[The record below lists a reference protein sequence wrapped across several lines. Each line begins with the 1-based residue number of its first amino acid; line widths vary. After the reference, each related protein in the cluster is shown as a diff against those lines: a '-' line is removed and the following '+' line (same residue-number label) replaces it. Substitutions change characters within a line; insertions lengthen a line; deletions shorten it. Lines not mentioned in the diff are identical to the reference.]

1 MAESVEKKA
10 HGIMISMPY
19 QGHIT
24 PFVSLALKLASKGM
38 TITFVH
44 LESVHHKLSK
54 ASHKSD
60 LFSDARES
68 GLDIRY
74 ATIADGFPL
83 DYDRDLRPEQ
93 YWTTLLQIFSPYVDD
108 FVGKLIRSDPHS
120 LHFLVADTV
129 YVWPAA
135 IARKYNLINVSF
147 YTSPALV
154 FSLLYHL
161 DLLKERGHFSRK
173 DDAAVID
180 YVPGV
185 GSMKIRDLMTSLSK
199 TSDVT
204 GNSLFKAFEEVK
216 KADFILH
223 NTVEELESEALSAL
237 NRYQPNY
244 AVGPINLSGTSSVA
258 VGRSLHAEVDITKW
272 LGSKPAGS
280 VLYVSFGSVV
290 QTSKVV
296 IGEIAHGLRL
306 SEVNFIWVARAH
318 LTASGGDANVLPGGF
333 VEEVGER
340 GLIVPWCDQISVLSD
355 PAVGGFLT
363 HCGWNSVV
371 ESMWCGVPMIC
382 FPVTYD
388 QPTVRKLVVSDW
400 EIGIDLGDA
409 ATVDREGVAGKVRVL
424 MSGDPSERMRREA
437 AKVKQMVRAAVEDDE
452 SSSLNNFNRFL
463 VDLRNKLCT
472 TTSIHK
478 N

>member
-1 MAESVEKKA
+1 MAEKQKKA
-10 HGIMISMPY
+10 HAIMISMPY

-24 PFVSLALKLASKGM
+24 PFVSLALNLASKGIA
-38 TITFVH
+38 ITFVH

-54 ASHKSD
+54 PHHKPD
-60 LFSDARES
+60 LFSDARQS

-74 ATIADGFPL
+74 ATISDGFPL
-83 DYDRDLRPEQ
+83 DYDRDLRPEL
-93 YWTTLLQIFSPYVDD
+93 YWTALLQTLPSYVDE
-108 FVGKLIRSDPHS
+108 FVGNVIRSDPHS
-120 LHFLVADTV
+120 LHFLIADTV

-135 IARKYNLINVSF
+135 VARKYNLLNVAF
-147 YTSPALV
+147 WTSPALV

-161 DLLKERGHFSRK
+161 DLLKERGHFLRE
-173 DDAAVID
+173 DDEAEID

-185 GSMKIRDLMTSLSK
+185 GSLRIRDLMSSLSK
-199 TSDVT
+199 RGDVT
-204 GNSLFKAFEEVK
+204 GNYLFKAFQEVK
-216 KADFILH
+216 KADFVLH
-223 NTVEELESEALSAL
+223 NTVEEVESDTLSAL
-237 NRYQPNY
+237 NRYQPTY
-244 AVGPINLSGTSSVA
+244 AVGPIGFSGTSNVA
-258 VGRSLHAEVDITKW
+258 VSKSLHAEVDITKW

-290 QTSKVV
+290 QTSKGV

-318 LTASGGDANVLPGGF
+318 LTASGDADVLPAGF
-333 VEEVGER
+333 VEEVEDR

-388 QPTVRKLVVSDW
+388 QPTNRKLVVNDW

-409 ATVDREGVAGKVRVL
+409 ATLDREGVAEKIRIL
-424 MSGDPSERMRREA
+424 MSGDASERFRREA
-437 AKVKQMVRAAVEDDE
+437 GKVKQMVRDAVEADG
-452 SSSLNNFNRFL
+452 SSVNNFHRF
-463 VDLRNKLCT
+463 VIDLDKKLRST
-472 TTSIHK
+472 
-478 N
+478 